1 MIQLA
6 PPTNQAAMILAA
18 MIQYEGISERDTQ
31 FNGFRTRISELINH
45 WELPIKKKMV
55 EFTNQFGRKS
65 KYSFHYL
72 NEIDRL
78 VAANVYEKVNKKV
91 CVVEN

>member
-6 PPTNQAAMILAA
+6 QPLNQSAMILAA
-18 MIQYEGISERDTQ
+18 MIQYEGISERETQ
-31 FNGFRTRISELINH
+31 FNGFRTRISELHNIFG
-45 WELPIKKKMV
+45 LPIKKKMV

-72 NEIDRL
+72 DEIDKVL
-78 VAANVYEKVNKKV
+78 AANVYKKVNKKSN
-91 CVVEN
+91 EF